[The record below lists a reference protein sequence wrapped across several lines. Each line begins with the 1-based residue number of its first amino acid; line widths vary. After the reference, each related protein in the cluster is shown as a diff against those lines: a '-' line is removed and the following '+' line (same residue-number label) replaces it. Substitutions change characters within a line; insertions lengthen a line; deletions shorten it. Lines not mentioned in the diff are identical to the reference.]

1 MPLTPADI
9 HNMAFKKPP
18 IGKRGYDE
26 EEVDAFLDEV
36 EQELI
41 RLLEENGALK
51 DTLQRGPGAPPSA
64 ASTMVLNN
72 EFADLAQ
79 QLERLQE
86 ARARAEQNAR
96 SVQSQLERAR
106 SQPPSGAMPTVGD
119 DDRNARV
126 LMMAQRTADEH
137 MRDAQRESDSLISTA
152 RNKSEQITSEA
163 QLKAATI
170 ESDARRN
177 HTEAMES
184 LVEKRGSALDEI
196 DRLGQLAQSYQEA
209 LTNHVTQQLMDL
221 TSTPDAQ
228 SSRELSSREL
238 P

>member
-9 HNMAFKKPP
+9 HNVAFKKPP

-41 RLLEENGALK
+41 RLLEENGALR
-51 DTLQRGPGAPPSA
+51 DRMDRGGAGMSGGSPDR
-64 ASTMVLNN
+64 TMVMSSEL
-72 EFADLAQ
+72 ADLSA

-86 ARARAEQNAR
+86 ARNRAEQNAR
-96 SVQSQLERAR
+96 SMQAQLERAR
-106 SQPPSGAMPTVGD
+106 AQTGPSGSSGSFAQVGD

-137 MRDAQRESDSLISTA
+137 MRDAQREIEDLINSA
-152 RNKSEQITSEA
+152 RSKAEQITSEA
-163 QLKAATI
+163 QLSAATI

-177 HTEAMES
+177 HTEAMS
-184 LVEKRGSALDEI
+184 AIGAKRAALIDEI
-196 DRLGQLAQSYQEA
+196 DRLGQLAQSYHAA
-209 LTNHVTQQLMDL
+209 LNNHVTQQLQEL
-221 TSTPDAQ
+221 NSAPDAQ
-228 SSRELSSREL
+228 A
-238 P
+238 

>member
-41 RLLEENGALK
+41 RLLEENGVLR
-51 DTLQRGPGAPPSA
+51 DQMQRNPNASP

-72 EFADLAQ
+72 EFADLVA
-79 QLERLQE
+79 QLERMQE

-96 SVQSQLERAR
+96 GVQAELERAR
-106 SQPPSGAMPTVGD
+106 NSAVVPAASPAD

-126 LMMAQRTADEH
+126 LMMAQRTADDH
-137 MRDAQRESDSLISTA
+137 MRDAEHESESLLSTA
-152 RNKSEQITSEA
+152 RTKSEQITSEA
-163 QLKAATI
+163 QLKAGTI

-177 HTEAMES
+177 HTEAIS
-184 LVEKRGSALDEI
+184 SIGVKRSAMLDEI
-196 DRLGQLAQSYQEA
+196 DRLGQLAQSYHAA
-209 LTNHVTQQLMDL
+209 LNDHVTQQL
-221 TSTPDAQ
+221 S
-228 SSRELSSREL
+228 ELNSVPEAG
-238 P
+238 

>member
-9 HNMAFKKPP
+9 HNVAFKKPP

-41 RLLEENGALK
+41 RLLEENNSLRNQAS
-51 DTLQRGPGAPPSA
+51 RGGGGGGMA
-64 ASTMVLNN
+64 ANPAATMVITN
-72 EFADLAQ
+72 EFADLQ
-79 QLERLQE
+79 GQLERLQE

-96 SVQSQLERAR
+96 NMQSQLERAR
-106 SQPPSGAMPTVGD
+106 SAVPSGAMATVGD

-137 MRDAQRESDSLISTA
+137 MRDAQREVEGLMEQARGKADQLTA
-152 RNKSEQITSEA
+152 EA
-163 QLKAATI
+163 QMKASTI

-177 HTEAMES
+177 HAEAMDS
-184 LVEKRGSALDEI
+184 LVEKRAQLIDEI
-196 DRLGQLAQSYQEA
+196 DKLGQLASGYQQA

-221 TSTPDAQ
+221 TNGPDTT
-228 SSRELSSREL
+228 E
-238 P
+238 

>member
-9 HNMAFKKPP
+9 HNVAFKKPP

-41 RLLEENGALK
+41 RLLEENGVLR
-51 DTLQRGPGAPPSA
+51 DQMQRGPGGPAPAGGPSNMA
-64 ASTMVLNN
+64 LSAELSELT
-72 EFADLAQ
+72 A

-96 SVQSQLERAR
+96 SMQSQLERAR
-106 SQPPSGAMPTVGD
+106 SATPSGGFAQVGD

-137 MRDAQRESDSLISTA
+137 MRDAQRETESLITTA
-152 RNKSEQITSEA
+152 RSKAEQLTSEA
-163 QLKAATI
+163 QLSAATI

-177 HTEAMES
+177 HSEAMS
-184 LVEKRGSALDEI
+184 TIGAKRAALLEEI
-196 DRLGQLAQSYQEA
+196 DRLGQLAQSYHHA
-209 LTNHVTQQLMDL
+209 LNNHVTQQLQEL
-221 TSTPDAQ
+221 NSAPDQ
-228 SSRELSSREL
+228 G
-238 P
+238 